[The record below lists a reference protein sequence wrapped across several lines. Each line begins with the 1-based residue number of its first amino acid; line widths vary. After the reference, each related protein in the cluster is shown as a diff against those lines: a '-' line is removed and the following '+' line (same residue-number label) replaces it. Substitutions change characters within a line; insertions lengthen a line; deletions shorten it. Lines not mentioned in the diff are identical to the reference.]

1 MKNNLMKLSNKNY
14 KEVVLPGFAAI
25 IPSKQKLFEDDNGSE
40 FGEHGS
46 RRRSK
51 RQCVRNEGSRT
62 DPGGL
67 L

>member
-1 MKNNLMKLSNKNY
+1 S
-14 KEVVLPGFAAI
+14 AI
-25 IPSKQKLFEDDNGSE
+25 VPSKQKLFEGDNGSE

-51 RQCVRNEGSRT
+51 WQCVRKEGSRT

-67 L
+67 CRL